1 MIKFF
6 DNTTLLLF
14 LAVIPVV
21 LILLYVYYQDKNK
34 EPPSLL
40 IKLFIGGIVSCGL
53 VLLVSSILEK
63 ISPLFSPNS
72 TKNFFGIL
80 FYAFISVALVEE
92 ICKWIFVYLF
102 GYRSKEFDEVY
113 DGLLYAVF
121 VSLGF
126 AFIEN
131 ILYVIINNSFYTA
144 FVRGL
149 CAVPSH
155 ACDAIL
161 MGYHISIAKEYRIH
175 NKKKKERKHLLLSII
190 MPALI
195 HGIYDF
201 CLLSGN
207 KLFTFVFLVFITF
220 MYFTSVNKLQ
230 QMSMS
235 RKNIADKE
243 SNKNKFCPKC
253 GMIKNENHTCEKN
266 IKVNK
271 FEFIE

>member
-1 MIKFF
+1 MIRFF
-6 DNTTLLLF
+6 DDTTLLLF
-14 LAVIPVV
+14 LAVIPIV

-34 EPPSLL
+34 EPPALL
-40 IKLFIGGIVSCGL
+40 IKLFMGGLLACGL
-53 VLLVSSILEK
+53 VLLVSSLLEK
-63 ISPLFSPNS
+63 VSPLFSPNS
-72 TKNFFGIL
+72 TKNFFGTL

-131 ILYVIINNSFYTA
+131 LLYVIINNSVYTA
-144 FVRGL
+144 FVRAL

-155 ACDAIL
+155 ACDAIF
-161 MGYHISIAKEYRIH
+161 MGYHISIAKEYKIH
-175 NKKKKERKHLLLSII
+175 GKKKKEIKHLLLSIF

-230 QMSMS
+230 QMSLS
-235 RKNIADKE
+235 RKNISDK
-243 SNKNKFCPKC
+243 KNNYCKKC
-253 GMIKNENHTCEKN
+253 GMIQEKN
-266 IKVNK
+266 HICESK
-271 FEFIE
+271 